1 MTKEKLLKLIELFG
15 SFWYVSEHRC
25 ICTGGSH
32 MLYFRE
38 APASDVDRFDNL
50 VNQCVENPQSVIVQV
65 VDWRLIL
72 MDNYNFYHRW
82 LRGELYPTGVDGL
95 LANYSQED
103 INIIYASER

>member
-38 APASDVDRFDNL
+38 APASDADRFDDLINH
-50 VNQCVENPQSVIVQV
+50 CVENPYGVYFDLI
-65 VDWRLIL
+65 DWRLIL
-72 MDNYNFYHRW
+72 MDKYNRW
-82 LRGELYPTGVDGL
+82 LTGNLYPTGIDGL

-103 INIIYASER
+103 ISTIYASER